1 MNNDN
6 KQISQPKLTLNDE
19 DKLYLAVAVKSANK
33 LTFIYTLACL
43 KANGRQWNA
52 IPTTEI
58 STFDNVK
65 DADIYFKTVN
75 QIMNYQQKSLGPQK
89 IKEMFAGEI
98 KAFKERVR

>member
-1 MNNDN
+1 MNNDK
-6 KQISQPKLTLNDE
+6 KQTSQPKLILNDE
-19 DKLYLAVAVKSANK
+19 DKLYLAVAAKSADR
-33 LTFIYTLACL
+33 LTFVYTLVCL

-75 QIMNYQQKSLGPQK
+75 QLMEYQQKDVGPKK
-89 IKEMFAGEI
+89 IKKILANEI
-98 KAFKERVR
+98 KAFDEKVR